1 MRSLCDAIEKYLMR
15 MIETSPDQAI
25 VVQRG
30 KLAIEFECAPSQINY
45 VLATRFSV
53 ARGFIVESRRG
64 GSGYVRIK
72 RIILDRLE
80 PIIRYVEER
89 DKGLR
94 EVEVEDLVELLRREG
109 YITGREA
116 ALMKAATINALSDL
130 REDNGNLV
138 AEKNVLRSHIFRE
151 MLLRVLGWRENEV

>member
-1 MRSLCDAIEKYLMR
+1 MRSLCDAIEKYLMK

-30 KLAIEFECAPSQINY
+30 KLAGEFECAPSQINY

-94 EVEVEDLVELLRREG
+94 EVEAEDLVELLRREG

-116 ALMKAATINALSDL
+116 ALMRAATIDALSNL

-138 AEKNVLRSHIFRE
+138 VEKNVLRSHIFRE
-151 MLLRVLGWRENEV
+151 MLLQVLGWRENEV